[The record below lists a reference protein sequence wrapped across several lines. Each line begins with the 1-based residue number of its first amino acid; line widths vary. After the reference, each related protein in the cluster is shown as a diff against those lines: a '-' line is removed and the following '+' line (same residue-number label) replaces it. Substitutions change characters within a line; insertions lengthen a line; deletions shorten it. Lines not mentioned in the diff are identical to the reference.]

1 MQIHQFQTSGIFKR
15 ESCVSDSFDRGR
27 DWLGDPGVAHMEQG
41 LVHSTVGEYR
51 MAGTWEVPES
61 EKRVGQEGA
70 RREVPPL
77 SGQWGTEVRTSQEPP
92 RMPWVPHFTPRFW
105 HSLLFRYFLKELL
118 RIDYL
123 SEEQLGQEKLA
134 WQPYVKHIC
143 SNKTRDASRPKQDT
157 GRFKVIHQE
166 VHRGGSSD

>member
-1 MQIHQFQTSGIFKR
+1 MTALTEGETGWVTRVLPTWSKDWFIQQL
-15 ESCVSDSFDRGR
+15 ESTG
-27 DWLGDPGVAHMEQG
+27 WLGPGKFQNLKRGWGKKEPEERSHP
-41 LVHSTVGEYR
+41 SVG
-51 MAGTWEVPES
+51 S
-61 EKRVGQEGA
+61 GA
-70 RREVPPL
+70 QRSAPAKNLPGCPGCL
-77 SGQWGTEVRTSQEPP
+77 IS
-92 RMPWVPHFTPRFW
+92 PHVFG
-105 HSLLFRYFLKELL
+105 SLLFRYFLKELL

>member
-1 MQIHQFQTSGIFKR
+1 
-15 ESCVSDSFDRGR
+15 
-27 DWLGDPGVAHMEQG
+27 MEQG

-118 RIDYL
+118 RI
-123 SEEQLGQEKLA
+123 
-134 WQPYVKHIC
+134 IC
-143 SNKTRDASRPKQDT
+143 QRNN
-157 GRFKVIHQE
+157 
-166 VHRGGSSD
+166 

>member
-1 MQIHQFQTSGIFKR
+1 MQIHQFQTSGIFKQ

-27 DWLGDPGVAHMEQG
+27 DWPGDPGVAHMEQG

-51 MAGTWEVPES
+51 M
-61 EKRVGQEGA
+61 
-70 RREVPPL
+70 
-77 SGQWGTEVRTSQEPP
+77 
-92 RMPWVPHFTPRFW
+92 PWAPHFTPRFW
-105 HSLLFRYFLKELL
+105 HSLLFRYFLKERL

-143 SNKTRDASRPKQDT
+143 PNKTRDASRPKQDT
-157 GRFKVIHQE
+157 GRFKVMHQE
-166 VHRGGSSD
+166 VCRGGSSDGGQRGLVKWPLRSEHLEDS